1 MNLKDKVIVITGGA
15 QGLGLAVAERL
26 GKLGAKLALI
36 DINEDILNTSVSKLS
51 EAGYSVA
58 GFQANIANEEQVVQV
73 FEAINEQFNVIDGL
87 VNNAGITR
95 DALLVKAKDGD
106 VLDSMSLTDWQ
117 QVIDVNLT
125 GVFLCGREAAKHM
138 VKSQVPGVIINVSSI
153 SRHGNVGQSNYA
165 AAKAGVAAL
174 ATTWAKELAK
184 FGIRSAAIAPGFIE
198 TDMTEAIRP
207 EILERIRSSIPLGT
221 MGKPEHI
228 AQTVQ
233 FILEND
239 YISGRV
245 IEIDGAL
252 RI

>member
-15 QGLGLAVAERL
+15 QGLGLAIAERL
-26 GKLGAKLALI
+26 GHREAKLALI
-36 DINEDILNTSVSKLS
+36 DINEDTLNRAVEKLS
-51 EAGYSVA
+51 NLGFTVA
-58 GFQANIANEEQVVQV
+58 GFSANIAEEEPTIQV
-73 FEAINEQFNVIDGL
+73 FDEIIKHYGQIHGL

-106 VLDSMSLTDWQ
+106 ILDSMSLSDWQ

-125 GVFLCGREAAKHM
+125 GVFLCGREAAKRM
-138 VKSQVPGVIINVSSI
+138 VQHNIPGVLINVSSI

-184 FGIRSAAIAPGFIE
+184 YSIRSAAIAPGFIE
-198 TDMTEAIRP
+198 TDMTDAIRP
-207 EILERIRSSIPLGT
+207 EILDRIRASIPLGT

-228 AQTVQ
+228 AQTVE

-245 IEIDGAL
+245 IEVDGAL